1 MSNAC
6 PECKST
12 RLQSAVLSA
21 KLEPAAGGLMKMAGS
36 VEVRASACMDCGK
49 VELRADPEN
58 LKILAIG
65 G

>member
-12 RLQSAVLSA
+12 KLQSALLSA
-21 KLEPAAGGLMKMAGS
+21 KLEPSGGGLMKMAGS
-36 VEVRASACMDCGK
+36 VDVRASACMDCGR
-49 VELRADPEN
+49 VELRADPEK